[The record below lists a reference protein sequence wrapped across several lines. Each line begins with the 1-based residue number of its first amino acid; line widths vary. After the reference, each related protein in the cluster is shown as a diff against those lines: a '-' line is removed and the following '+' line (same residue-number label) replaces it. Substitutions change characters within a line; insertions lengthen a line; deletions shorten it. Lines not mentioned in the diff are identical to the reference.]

1 MSDEISKD
9 KNILKSF
16 ARYVSLNVIAML
28 GLSLYILA
36 DTFFISFGMGATGLA
51 ALNIALPVYSL
62 MYGLG
67 LMFGMG
73 GATLFAKYKAKGEAA
88 SANAVFTHVFFI
100 TLAIG
105 VLLSAIGFVF
115 CGEIS
120 ALLGAND
127 ETFEYTSI
135 YIKTV
140 VSFAPFFII
149 NNALMPFLRN
159 DGAPRLSM
167 AGMLAGS
174 LSNILLD
181 YIFIFPLKLGMLGAA
196 IATCFAPAIGIF
208 IMSFHFIKKK
218 NSFKIIKCKLDFKKI
233 FAIVKIGVPN
243 FITEISGGIVI
254 FAFNLVILTI
264 SGNVGVAAYGVVANI
279 ALVIISLLIGI
290 SQGAQPLMTENFAL
304 GKKRELGALFISSVI
319 TTFAFSVAIY
329 LVLFFG
335 AKGISD
341 IFNYERNLNLTAL
354 AVEGMRLYSIGY
366 FLAGLNIIIGAY
378 FAAVFKA
385 AQAFTITFLRGL
397 GFILPLIFLLGKT
410 GGMTG
415 VWLAFPA
422 AEALT
427 FIVTL
432 IFVLVYRKNS
442 YKIENSPN

>member
-181 YIFIFPLKLGMLGAA
+181 YI
-196 IATCFAPAIGIF
+196 
-208 IMSFHFIKKK
+208 
-218 NSFKIIKCKLDFKKI
+218 
-233 FAIVKIGVPN
+233 
-243 FITEISGGIVI
+243 
-254 FAFNLVILTI
+254 
-264 SGNVGVAAYGVVANI
+264 
-279 ALVIISLLIGI
+279 
-290 SQGAQPLMTENFAL
+290 
-304 GKKRELGALFISSVI
+304 
-319 TTFAFSVAIY
+319 
-329 LVLFFG
+329 LFF
-335 AKGISD
+335 
-341 IFNYERNLNLTAL
+341 L
-354 AVEGMRLYSIGY
+354 
-366 FLAGLNIIIGAY
+366 
-378 FAAVFKA
+378 
-385 AQAFTITFLRGL
+385 
-397 GFILPLIFLLGKT
+397 
-410 GGMTG
+410 
-415 VWLAFPA
+415 
-422 AEALT
+422 
-427 FIVTL
+427 
-432 IFVLVYRKNS
+432 
-442 YKIENSPN
+442 